1 MPELERDL
9 KQLNAVLGAV
19 QNVSPGVIVSPFKA
33 KNLSITGVNIK
44 MTDYYTPGVIALL
57 LQHIC
62 VTFAALSIVQ
72 EDQLGS
78 LELFQI
84 APLTP
89 VELLTG
95 KFLSYV
101 VFNGALSVILSALI
115 VYVLH
120 VPMLGNW
127 GFYTLEIVALIFAS
141 LGIGFL
147 ISLVARSTSQ
157 AVQASMILLLS
168 SVFFTGFLQ
177 DIESLKPWVHVISWC
192 LPATYGTQLLQTTM
206 LRGQGPPAAA
216 RRVVVDRHRHVRRR
230 PCIVASPLEARV
242 GR

>member
-1 MPELERDL
+1 M
-9 KQLNAVLGAV
+9 
-19 QNVSPGVIVSPFKA
+19 IVSPFKA

-84 APLTP
+84 APLTS

-101 VFNGALSVILSALI
+101 VFNGLLSVVLSALI

-120 VPMLGNW
+120 VPLLGNW

-206 LRGQGPPAAA
+206 LRGQRPNPLLLVGLLSIGIVTFVADLALLQ
-216 RRVVVDRHRHVRRR
+216 RR
-230 PCIVASPLEARV
+230 LKQE
-242 GR
+242 